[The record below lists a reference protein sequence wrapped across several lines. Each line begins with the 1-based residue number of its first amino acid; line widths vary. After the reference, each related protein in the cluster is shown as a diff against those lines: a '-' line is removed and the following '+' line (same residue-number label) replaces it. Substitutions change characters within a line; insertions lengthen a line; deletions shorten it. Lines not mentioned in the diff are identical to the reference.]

1 MVKSDHIIVRKGND
15 DDDVDTDGNGS
26 LLQSS
31 NISYQTLSLLQCA
44 ASSGPK
50 HLPTIA

>member
-15 DDDVDTDGNGS
+15 HVDTDGNGS